1 MSNNKDDFEKVEKTN
16 ETPRFTK
23 GLFTILFIVT
33 SLTIGYQ
40 VVQLLTKTN
49 KPIDPHVFFV
59 MPDQKPVPEVT
70 LEMAGKGNISTQE
83 FKGKWHLLYFG
94 YTFCPD
100 VCPVELTALHDM
112 YAQLETKIVKEKLPQ
127 VVFISID
134 PKRDSP
140 KRTMEYAH
148 YFDPNFIGI
157 TGKPDQL
164 LDLGDPLGIAWF
176 KEKNA
181 NIQAKASDKNY
192 IISHSTT
199 ILLVNPKGKVVGFF
213 PAPHDSSKMA
223 EVYTQLINQ

>member
-1 MSNNKDDFEKVEKTN
+1 MSSNKNDLENIEKSN
-16 ETPRFTK
+16 EAPRFTK
-23 GLFTILFIVT
+23 ALFTILFLAT
-33 SLTIGYQ
+33 SLTIGIQ
-40 VVQLLTKTN
+40 VFQFLTKTD
-49 KPIDPHVFFV
+49 KPIDPHLYFA
-59 MPDQKPVPEVT
+59 MPDQKPLPVVT
-70 LEMAGKGNISTQE
+70 LEMAGKGNISTQD

-140 KRTMEYAH
+140 KRAMEYAH

-157 TGKPDQL
+157 TGKPEQL
-164 LDLGDPLGIAWF
+164 TELGDPLGIAWF
-176 KEKNA
+176 KEKNT
-181 NIQAKASDKNY
+181 NILAEASDKNY
-192 IISHSTT
+192 LISHSTT
-199 ILLVNPKGKVVGFF
+199 ILMVNPEGKVVGFF

-223 EVYTQLINQ
+223 EAYSQLINQ